1 MKVDGVDPIQLNKV
15 TEFTQKTLVQESQRQ
30 DPKREQQ
37 ERVLGREQ
45 QVVKW
50 DGSNTEALDEAIKQ
64 MNKAAEAFNVE
75 LKFSVHE
82 GTDRVMVQVV
92 NKESQEIIREIPPER
107 VLNMVAQIQT
117 MIGIGLFVDSRR

>member
-45 QVVKW
+45 QVVEW

-64 MNKAAEAFNVE
+64 MNRAAEAFNVE

>member
-45 QVVKW
+45 QVVEW

-64 MNKAAEAFNVE
+64 MNRAAEAFNVE

-107 VLNMVAQIQT
+107 VLNMVAQIQN
-117 MIGIGLFVDSRR
+117 MIGLFVDSRR